1 MIKNLRFI
9 ILNIK
14 VQATKHKSLFI
25 IFLATQMIMSI
36 CLIYVIAKTDEGA
49 LVNSSYDYELKTFVV
64 WGTDIY
70 KLNAENLVNSLKW
83 FDENSDISQIIIAL
97 EPPPEIDK
105 SYTSFYAFPFSE
117 QELFM
122 SIPEKYKVK
131 NAMKLSIN
139 DIENK
144 NIVIYADNLVNNEIG
159 DSETLT
165 LYGKSYFMAGLVDM
179 FEMDY
184 TLISYNSVLKN
195 KLPVE
200 KILITYNEI
209 QDEADMTNKSF
220 DIYSAFPGANI
231 ELPAER
237 DFDLEE
243 RLNNNKVLSYSMLLL
258 AVISLVYIYA
268 YFLNKRKKNMLIF
281 IMCGCTRLRLLA
293 SLIFEVCIL
302 FLIQF
307 SLAIICLKAF
317 LNRFI
322 IFIEPAMRM
331 TLNSDS
337 YLKALIFS
345 AIVII
350 LVFIPEVLFFQT
362 KNLKK

>member
-1 MIKNLRFI
+1 
-9 ILNIK
+9 LNIK

-64 WGTDIY
+64 WGTEGY
-70 KLNAENLVNSLKW
+70 KLNAENMTASMELLDGNP
-83 FDENSDISQIIIAL
+83 DISQVKIVL

-105 SYTSFYAFPFSE
+105 TYMPFYAFPFSE

-122 SIPEKYKVK
+122 SIPEKIKVR
-131 NAMKLSIN
+131 NAMKLSAE
-139 DIENK
+139 DVENK
-144 NIVIYADNLVNNEIG
+144 SIVIYADNLVNNEIG
-159 DSETLT
+159 DAKAIT
-165 LYGKSYFMAGLVDM
+165 LYGKSYLMAGLVDM
-179 FEMDY
+179 FEMEY
-184 TLISYNSVLKN
+184 SLISYNSVLKN
-195 KLPVE
+195 QLPVE
-200 KILITYNEI
+200 NILITYSEI
-209 QDEADMTNKSF
+209 KDEADMTNKSF

-231 ELPAER
+231 ELPSER

-243 RLNNNKVLSYSMLLL
+243 RLNNNKMLSYSMLLL

-281 IMCGCTRLRLLA
+281 IICGCTRLRLLA
-293 SLIFEVCIL
+293 SLIFEICFL
-302 FLIQF
+302 FLLQF
-307 SLAIICLKAF
+307 SVAIICFKAF
-317 LNRFI
+317 LNRLI
-322 IFIEPAMRM
+322 ISIEPAMRM
-331 TLNSDS
+331 TLNPDS

-362 KNLKK
+362 KNLKKADAN